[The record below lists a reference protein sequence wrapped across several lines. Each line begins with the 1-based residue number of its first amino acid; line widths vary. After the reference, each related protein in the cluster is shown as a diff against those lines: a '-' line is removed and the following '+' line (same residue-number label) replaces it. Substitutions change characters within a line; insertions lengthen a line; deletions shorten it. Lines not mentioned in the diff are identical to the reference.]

1 MKCHFKAV
9 HSEKKFKC
17 SFEGCDRSFSQN
29 GILNAH
35 YKTHADTK
43 EFSCV
48 ICNQQFKSKSYLKK
62 HQESH
67 SGNRPHICHVCG
79 NKYLQASHLKDH
91 LSCHTQERRFACEYC
106 KKTFRHKKQFTEHK
120 NMHEGN
126 RTYKCLECSY
136 TTPFKTNLVVHR
148 KRHVPSLFGGT
159 KQDVDSVIIH
169 TCQTCNLI
177 YYTADDLNKHC
188 ETAHAGNKYHLC
200 RLCEKLFLN
209 KSSLIV
215 HIQTYHDNEQYLK
228 EAEFQQTLFSICST
242 CYVLFPSDELKDHL
256 DICQE
261 VIGQAEIKEA
271 DLQVPGQDK
280 LEGCDTVQFVIEQ
293 EGIDCEGE
301 SPVLILVNIPHME
314 DTEMISTAELEVPA
328 VSMMEVQEVPAVS
341 MISTTEMEVPAVPA
355 VSIGTLDKPEDIH
368 GVDMEEGQGM
378 DPVTMGTISHD
389 LCPSPDGRGHS
400 LDSRG
405 HSLCPGD
412 DSTHPLDLSMR
423 EDTNSSSLS
432 GRFLEFATNSLG
444 LDRSENGGRRRSV
457 FLAQEPDYE
466 HQGDMTVVDPAE
478 VTGGD

>member
-1 MKCHFKAV
+1 V
-9 HSEKKFKC
+9 
-17 SFEGCDRSFSQN
+17 
-29 GILNAH
+29 
-35 YKTHADTK
+35 
-43 EFSCV
+43 
-48 ICNQQFKSKSYLKK
+48 
-62 HQESH
+62 
-67 SGNRPHICHVCG
+67 CHVCG

-91 LSCHTQERRFACEYC
+91 LSCHTQERRFSCEYC
-106 KKTFRHKKQFTEHK
+106 KKTFRHKKQMTEHK

-169 TCQTCNLI
+169 TCHTCNLI

-200 RLCEKLFLN
+200 RICEKLFLD
-209 KSSLIV
+209 KPSLLV
-215 HIQTYHDNEQYLK
+215 HIQSYHTTEEAYLK
-228 EAEFQQTLFSICST
+228 EAELQQTLFSICST

-261 VIGQAEIKEA
+261 VGPSQVKEA
-271 DLQVPGQDK
+271 DFQHQE
-280 LEGCDTVQFVIEQ
+280 EGCDTVQFVIEQ
-293 EGIDCEGE
+293 EGITSEGE

-314 DTEMISTAELEVPA
+314 DTEMVTTAEMEVPIISEDTEMISTAE
-328 VSMMEVQEVPAVS
+328 
-341 MISTTEMEVPAVPA
+341 MEVPV
-355 VSIGTLDKPEDIH
+355 VSINGGDAISLDQSEMRGLIVEDD
-368 GVDMEEGQGM
+368 GVEVM
-378 DPVTMGTISHD
+378 DPPVAMGVISVVATNLGTHHD
-389 LCPSPDGRGHS
+389 LCPSPGP
-400 LDSRG
+400 
-405 HSLCPGD
+405 SLCPGE

-423 EDTNSSSLS
+423 EDNNTSSLS
-432 GRFLEFATNSLG
+432 GRFLEFATNS